1 MPRLPTDAAPRVQAL
16 HWGHLPQLLRQL
28 VVQPADGGGD
38 RIWRQAVIGPLQ
50 RLIGRSGRR
59 RPGDLGLVALD
70 ASDHAVGL
78 LLAASANR
86 RGSCWRLDLLQISD
100 AAEGRLDLATALL
113 REALHRT
120 PAAVSWIARV
130 DVHDDLLLAALRDQG
145 FQTLQQLQVW
155 RIEDLA
161 HLQSV
166 DPPLPEGIEPQPLQA
181 DNAAL
186 LLQLELSATPSQLRR
201 MQDLSSPD
209 LLDDA
214 LPASRLL
221 VDRQRHLAVAAAR
234 LQRRRH
240 GQQSTELDLTLHPAW
255 ESLLD
260 GPMALLL
267 GMAIRDHLP
276 VVLRCDGRRPRLI
289 AWLAHQGAVQVGEE
303 LVLARSLWARQ
314 ELATPSWRRSAALE
328 RIVGPWRPG
337 QRPVPEAVR

>member
-166 DPPLPEGIEPQPLQA
+166 DPPLPEGIEPQPLALAQA
-181 DNAAL
+181 APELDAGTIGDGDGRDDPGEAAGAHGVLLVQAASSASLPWAAVRAAAL
-186 LLQLELSATPSQLRR
+186 L
-201 MQDLSSPD
+201 SSP
-209 LLDDA
+209 
-214 LPASRLL
+214 
-221 VDRQRHLAVAAAR
+221 
-234 LQRRRH
+234 
-240 GQQSTELDLTLHPAW
+240 
-255 ESLLD
+255 
-260 GPMALLL
+260 MF
-267 GMAIRDHLP
+267 
-276 VVLRCDGRRPRLI
+276 RP
-289 AWLAHQGAVQVGEE
+289 
-303 LVLARSLWARQ
+303 
-314 ELATPSWRRSAALE
+314 SA
-328 RIVGPWRPG
+328 
-337 QRPVPEAVR
+337 

>member
-1 MPRLPTDAAPRVQAL
+1 MPSLPTDATPRVQPL
-16 HWGHLPQLLRQL
+16 HWGHLPLLLRQL
-28 VVQPADGGGD
+28 VAHQDDGGGANV
-38 RIWRQAVIGPLQ
+38 WRQALVGPLQ
-50 RLIGRSGRR
+50 RLIGRSGGR
-59 RPGDLGLVALD
+59 RPADLGLVVLD
-70 ASDHAVGL
+70 PTDQPVGL
-78 LLAASANR
+78 LLAGSANR

-100 AAEGRLDLATALL
+100 AAAGRLDLATALL

-120 PAAVSWIARV
+120 PAAVSWIARA
-130 DVHDDLLLAALRDQG
+130 DLHDELLLAALRDQG

-155 RIEDLA
+155 RLDDLD
-161 HLQSV
+161 HLQSA
-166 DPPLPEGIEPQPLQA
+166 DQPLPEGLELLPLQA

-240 GQQSTELDLTLHPAW
+240 GQQPMELDLTLHPAW
-255 ESLLD
+255 EALLE

-314 ELATPSWRRSAALE
+314 ALATPSWRRSATLD
-328 RIVGPWRPG
+328 RLVGPWRPG

>member
-1 MPRLPTDAAPRVQAL
+1 MPSLPTDAAPRVKPL
-16 HWGHLPQLLRQL
+16 HWGHLPLLLRQL
-28 VVQPADGGGD
+28 VAQQDAGGGA
-38 RIWRQAVIGPLQ
+38 RVWRQALVGPLQ
-50 RLIGRSGRR
+50 RLIGRSGTR
-59 RPGDLGLVALD
+59 RPADLGLVAFD
-70 ASDHAVGL
+70 PSDQPVGL
-78 LLAASANR
+78 LLAGSANR
-86 RGSCWRLDLLQISD
+86 RGSCWRLDLLQISED
-100 AAEGRLDLATALL
+100 ADGRLDLATALL

-120 PAAVSWIARV
+120 PAAVSWIARA
-130 DVHDDLLLAALRDQG
+130 DLHDELLLAALRDQG

-155 RIEDLA
+155 RVADLD
-161 HLQSV
+161 HLQSANQ
-166 DPPLPEGIEPQPLQA
+166 PLPEGLELLPLQA

-209 LLDDA
+209 LLDEA

-240 GQQSTELDLTLHPAW
+240 GQQPMELDLTLHPAW
-255 ESLLD
+255 EALLE

-267 GMAIRDHLP
+267 GTAIRDHLP

-289 AWLAHQGAVQVGEE
+289 AWLAHQGALQVGEE

-314 ELATPSWRRSAALE
+314 ALATPSWRRSATLD
-328 RIVGPWRPG
+328 RLVGPWRPG